1 MKTVLDLISGHEL
14 FVISKKQTVVEAAQL
29 MSAKN
34 IGAAPVVEN
43 DRVVGIFSERDIMNR
58 VVAKNLDP
66 QKTTVEQVM
75 TKDLI
80 VATPSETIDQAEA
93 RMKQHNI
100 RHLPVVTEDRLVGIV
115 SLRDLIEADLDEKH
129 QELQIMSAYIHYIPP
144 NLA

>member
-1 MKTVLDLISGHEL
+1 MKTVLDLISGHEV
-14 FVISKKQTVVEAAQL
+14 FVISRKQTVLEAAQL
-29 MSAKN
+29 MSEKN

-66 QKTTVEQVM
+66 QKTFVEQVM

-80 VATPSETIDQAEA
+80 VAAPNETIDQAESI
-93 RMKQHNI
+93 MKQHNI
-100 RHLPVVTEDRLVGIV
+100 RHLPIVKDDRLVGIV
-115 SLRDLIEADLDEKH
+115 SLRDLIEADLNEKH
-129 QELQIMSAYIHYIPP
+129 QELQMVNAYIHYIPP